1 MTTLLTT
8 VLKVFTLFK
17 QVCDGYYLLDE
28 IFSIFLWKFIVL
40 NPYLGESQ
48 KVLELYEIC
57 KLQDETGFHYS
68 WRMSILFFIFFN
80 VGSMIIVNAV
90 ESQNQIS
97 WW

>member
-1 MTTLLTT
+1 MTTVLTT

-57 KLQDETGFHYS
+57 KLQDETCFHYS